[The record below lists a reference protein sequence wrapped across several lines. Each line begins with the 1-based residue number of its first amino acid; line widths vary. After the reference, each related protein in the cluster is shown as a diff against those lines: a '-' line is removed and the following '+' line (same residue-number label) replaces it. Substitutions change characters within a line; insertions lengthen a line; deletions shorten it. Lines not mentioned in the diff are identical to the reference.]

1 MNRTLT
7 INLSLLV
14 LISLFLHLIVMT
26 SAVMPEFSGRKLME
40 ALVERAEGTPEAK
53 KQGRDRLVKVKV
65 AENINPN
72 LKRNVN
78 RNTMISDK
86 DSTEQGHLDNSKEAS
101 WYSETTDMRLMKKGK
116 GKSTGSGEG
125 DGRRAL
131 QETVPDDFQGLMVY
145 LNRPGAGGG
154 AKGGEGMFNEF
165 RLPQPNRMSRL
176 NSLFF
181 SNSGLF
187 SLNTVEFRHF
197 RFAKQIVDRISSNWY
212 PPVMANA
219 QIGGYAP
226 GGLRI
231 MAIPPQ
237 EVKAYFVINANGDV
251 VKSGILDSGGNRTL
265 DDSCLESIRLAGN
278 FGPVPDDLKK
288 KMRNGVLTI
297 PFIFG
302 YGR

>member
-1 MNRTLT
+1 
-7 INLSLLV
+7 
-14 LISLFLHLIVMT
+14 
-26 SAVMPEFSGRKLME
+26 
-40 ALVERAEGTPEAK
+40 
-53 KQGRDRLVKVKV
+53 
-65 AENINPN
+65 
-72 LKRNVN
+72 
-78 RNTMISDK
+78 
-86 DSTEQGHLDNSKEAS
+86 
-101 WYSETTDMRLMKKGK
+101 
-116 GKSTGSGEG
+116 
-125 DGRRAL
+125 
-131 QETVPDDFQGLMVY
+131 
-145 LNRPGAGGG
+145 
-154 AKGGEGMFNEF
+154 
-165 RLPQPNRMSRL
+165 
-176 NSLFF
+176 
-181 SNSGLF
+181 
-187 SLNTVEFRHF
+187 
-197 RFAKQIVDRISSNWY
+197 
-212 PPVMANA
+212 MANA